1 MNTVYKTK
9 TRYDICNLIGYADNA
24 YFSSRYLAPVL
35 SAYKRKLDN
44 LFIEDHMR
52 TLLGE
57 LRKSIDESIKME
69 PTIRHSFLS

>member
-9 TRYDICNLIGYADNA
+9 TRYHIFNLIRYADNA

-35 SAYKRKLDN
+35 PAYKRKLDN

-57 LRKSIDESIKME
+57 LRKNYE
-69 PTIRHSFLS
+69 RV